1 MTSISQLILA
11 SSSPRRLQLLAQSGI
26 VPAAVDPA
34 DIDESPLKQEQPHHH
49 ALRLAEEKA
58 RVVAARHAGKVIL
71 AADTVV
77 GVGRRILPKAEDEQT
92 ARQCLKLLSGRRH
105 QVFTGIAVVD
115 AKGVLRSKI
124 VDARVKFVQLTPD
137 DVERYIASKEWDGKA
152 GGYAIQGMATGF
164 IPWINGSY
172 STIVG
177 LPVAET
183 LAMLK
188 SSGIVA
194 NQKTA

>member
-1 MTSISQLILA
+1 MSHTLILA

-26 VPAAVDPA
+26 IPEMVDPA
-34 DIDESPLKQEQPHHH
+34 DIDESPLKREQPHHL

-58 RVVAARHAGKVIL
+58 RVVAARHPGKVIL

-92 ARQCLKLLSGRRH
+92 ARECLRLLSGRRH

-124 VDARVKFVQLTPD
+124 VDARVKFVGLTQA

-152 GGYAIQGMATGF
+152 GGYAVQGMAAGF

-177 LPVAET
+177 LPMTET
-183 LAMLK
+183 FAMLK

-194 NQKTA
+194 AQHVP

>member
-1 MTSISQLILA
+1 MTHTFELILA

-26 VPAAVDPA
+26 IPALVDPA
-34 DIDESPLKQEQPHHH
+34 DIDESPLKNEQPHHH

-77 GVGRRILPKAEDEQT
+77 GVGRRILPKSEDEQT
-92 ARQCLKLLSGRRH
+92 ARDCLKLLSGRRH
-105 QVFTGIAVVD
+105 QVFTAIAVVD
-115 AKGVLRSKI
+115 AKGVLRSRI
-124 VDARVKFVQLTPD
+124 VDARVKFTGLSKE

-152 GGYAIQGMATGF
+152 GGYAIQGMAAGF

-172 STIVG
+172 TAIVG
-177 LPVAET
+177 LPVSET

-188 SSGIVA
+188 SAGIKA
-194 NQKTA
+194 